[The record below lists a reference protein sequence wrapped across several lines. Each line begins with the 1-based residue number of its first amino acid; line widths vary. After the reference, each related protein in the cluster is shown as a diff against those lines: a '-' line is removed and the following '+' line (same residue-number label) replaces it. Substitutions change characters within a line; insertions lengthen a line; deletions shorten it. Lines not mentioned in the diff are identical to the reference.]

1 MLEARSL
8 AAIRGER
15 LVFRDVSF
23 VLDAGS
29 ALLLIGP
36 NGAGKSSLI
45 RLLAGLTPPA
55 AGSLLWQGGDALE
68 DPPLH
73 ASRLCFVGHADAI
86 KPGLTVAD
94 NLGLARRRER
104 TTIMQALATVDL
116 DGFAD
121 LPARLLSSGQRRR
134 LALARLG
141 LSDAPLWLLDEPT
154 TGLDAASVARLER
167 NFATHRANGGMIVA
181 ATHLPLDL
189 PGAVSLDLRSA
200 ARGGVVG
207 TRETDKDTMG
217 RDRRDMV

>member
-1 MLEARSL
+1 MLEAQNL

-15 LVFRDVSF
+15 LVFANVSF
-23 VLDAGS
+23 LLRAGE
-29 ALLLIGP
+29 ALLLVGP

-55 AGSLLWQGGDALE
+55 AGALLWNGEDALD

-73 ASRLCFVGHADAI
+73 ATRLAFVGHMDAI

-94 NLGLARRRER
+94 NLGLTRKVARSE
-104 TTIMQALATVDL
+104 IVAALATVDL
-116 DGFAD
+116 DRFAD

-134 LALARLG
+134 LALSRLA

-154 TGLDAASVARLER
+154 TGLDAASVRRLEG
-167 NFATHRANGGMIVA
+167 NFAAHRARGGMIIA

-189 PGAVSLDLRSA
+189 PDAKPLDLSRTIS
-200 ARGGVVG
+200 
-207 TRETDKDTMG
+207 
-217 RDRRDMV
+217 

>member
-23 VLDAGS
+23 SLASGG

-55 AGSLLWQGGDALE
+55 AGDLLWQGENALD

-73 ASRLCFVGHADAI
+73 ATRLCFVGHMDAI

-94 NLGLARRRER
+94 NLGLARKR
-104 TTIMQALATVDL
+104 TRGDILVALATVDL
-116 DGFAD
+116 DRFAD

-134 LALARLG
+134 LALSRLA

-154 TGLDAASVARLER
+154 TGLDAASVRRLER
-167 NFATHRANGGMIVA
+167 NFAGHRARGGMVIA

-189 PGAVSLDLRSA
+189 PGAVPFDLSRMA
-200 ARGGVVG
+200 A
-207 TRETDKDTMG
+207 
-217 RDRRDMV
+217 

>member
-23 VLDAGS
+23 SLASGG

-55 AGSLLWQGGDALE
+55 AGDLFWQGDNALD

-73 ASRLCFVGHADAI
+73 ATRLCFVGHMDAI

-94 NLGLARRRER
+94 NLGLARKR
-104 TTIMQALATVDL
+104 TRGDILAALATVDL
-116 DGFAD
+116 DRFAD

-134 LALARLG
+134 LALSRLA

-154 TGLDAASVARLER
+154 TGLDAASVRRLER
-167 NFATHRANGGMIVA
+167 NFAGHRARGGMVIA

-189 PGAVSLDLRSA
+189 PGAVPFDLSRMA
-200 ARGGVVG
+200 A
-207 TRETDKDTMG
+207 
-217 RDRRDMV
+217 

>member
-23 VLDAGS
+23 SLASGG

-55 AGSLLWQGGDALE
+55 AGDLLWQGENALD

-73 ASRLCFVGHADAI
+73 ATRLCFVGHMDAI

-94 NLGLARRRER
+94 NLGLARKR
-104 TTIMQALATVDL
+104 TRGDILAALATVDL
-116 DGFAD
+116 DRFAD

-134 LALARLG
+134 LALSRLA

-154 TGLDAASVARLER
+154 TGLDAASVRRLER
-167 NFATHRANGGMIVA
+167 NFAGHRARGGMVIA

-189 PGAVSLDLRSA
+189 PGAVPFDLSRMA
-200 ARGGVVG
+200 A
-207 TRETDKDTMG
+207 
-217 RDRRDMV
+217 

>member
-23 VLDAGS
+23 SLASGG

-55 AGSLLWQGGDALE
+55 AGDLLWQGENALD
-68 DPPLH
+68 DPPSH
-73 ASRLCFVGHADAI
+73 ATRLCFVGHMDAI

-94 NLGLARRRER
+94 NLGLARKR
-104 TTIMQALATVDL
+104 TRGDIIAALATVDL
-116 DGFAD
+116 DRFAD

-134 LALARLG
+134 LALSRLA

-154 TGLDAASVARLER
+154 TGLDAASVRRLER
-167 NFATHRANGGMIVA
+167 NFAGHRARGGMVIA

-189 PGAVSLDLRSA
+189 PGAVPFDLSRMA
-200 ARGGVVG
+200 A
-207 TRETDKDTMG
+207 
-217 RDRRDMV
+217 

>member
-23 VLDAGS
+23 SLASGG

-55 AGSLLWQGGDALE
+55 AGDLLWQGENALD

-73 ASRLCFVGHADAI
+73 ATRLCFVGHMDAI

-94 NLGLARRRER
+94 NLGLTRKR
-104 TTIMQALATVDL
+104 TRDDILAALATVDL
-116 DGFAD
+116 DRFAD

-134 LALARLG
+134 LALSRLA

-154 TGLDAASVARLER
+154 TGLDAASVRRLER
-167 NFATHRANGGMIVA
+167 NFAGHRARGGMVIA

-189 PGAVSLDLRSA
+189 PGAVPFDLSRMA
-200 ARGGVVG
+200 A
-207 TRETDKDTMG
+207 
-217 RDRRDMV
+217 

>member
-23 VLDAGS
+23 VVRPGD
-29 ALLLIGP
+29 ALLLVGP

-55 AGSLLWQGGDALE
+55 AGALLWDGADALD

-73 ASRLCFVGHADAI
+73 ATRLVFVGHMDAI

-94 NLGLARRRER
+94 NLGLARKRARAD
-104 TTIMQALATVDL
+104 IVAALATVDL
-116 DGFAD
+116 DRFAD

-134 LALARLG
+134 LALSRLA
-141 LSDAPLWLLDEPT
+141 LSAAPLWLLDEPT
-154 TGLDAASVARLER
+154 TGLDAASVRRLEGS
-167 NFATHRANGGMIVA
+167 FARHRARGGMIIA

-189 PGAVSLDLRSA
+189 PGSVGLDLSRIGA
-200 ARGGVVG
+200 
-207 TRETDKDTMG
+207 
-217 RDRRDMV
+217 

>member
-1 MLEARSL
+1 MLEASNL

-23 VLDAGS
+23 TLEAGG

-55 AGSLLWQGGDALE
+55 AGDLLWQGENALD

-73 ASRLCFVGHADAI
+73 ATRLAFVGHMDAI

-94 NLGLARRRER
+94 NLGLMRPCPRAD
-104 TTIMQALATVDL
+104 ILAALATVDL
-116 DGFAD
+116 DHFAD

-134 LALARLG
+134 LALSRLA
-141 LSDAPLWLLDEPT
+141 LSAAPLWLLDEPT
-154 TGLDAASVARLER
+154 TGLDAASVRRLES
-167 NFATHRANGGMIVA
+167 NFARHRAAGGMIIA

-189 PGAVSLDLRSA
+189 PGAIPFDLSRMA
-200 ARGGVVG
+200 P
-207 TRETDKDTMG
+207 
-217 RDRRDMV
+217 

>member
-23 VLDAGS
+23 QLAAGG
-29 ALLLIGP
+29 ALLLVGP

-55 AGSLLWQGGDALE
+55 AGALLWDDQDALD

-73 ASRLCFVGHADAI
+73 ATRLVFVGHMDAI

-94 NLGLARRRER
+94 NLGLARRRSR
-104 TTIMQALATVDL
+104 ADIVAALATVDL
-116 DGFAD
+116 ERFAD

-134 LALARLG
+134 LALSRLA
-141 LSDAPLWLLDEPT
+141 LSSAPLWLLDEPT
-154 TGLDAASVARLER
+154 TGLDAASVRRLEA
-167 NFATHRANGGMIVA
+167 NFARHRAGGGMIIA

-189 PGAVSLDLRSA
+189 PGSVGLDLSRAGS
-200 ARGGVVG
+200 
-207 TRETDKDTMG
+207 
-217 RDRRDMV
+217 

>member
-1 MLEARSL
+1 MIEARLL

-15 LVFRDVSF
+15 LVFHNVSF
-23 VLDAGS
+23 LVQPGG
-29 ALLLIGP
+29 ALLLVGP

-55 AGSLLWQGGDALE
+55 AGALLWNGDDALD

-73 ASRLCFVGHADAI
+73 ATRLAFVGHMDAI

-94 NLGLARRRER
+94 NLGLAQRRDRVA
-104 TTIMQALATVDL
+104 ILAALASVDL
-116 DGFAD
+116 ERFAD

-134 LALARLG
+134 LALARLA

-154 TGLDAASVARLER
+154 TGLDAASVRRLEQ
-167 NFATHRANGGMIVA
+167 NFAGHRAKGGMIIA

-189 PGAVSLDLRSA
+189 PGATPLDLSRMA
-200 ARGGVVG
+200 V
-207 TRETDKDTMG
+207 
-217 RDRRDMV
+217 

>member
-23 VLDAGS
+23 SLASGG

-55 AGSLLWQGGDALE
+55 AGDLLWQGDNALD

-73 ASRLCFVGHADAI
+73 ATRLCFVGHMDAI

-94 NLGLARRRER
+94 NLGLARKR
-104 TTIMQALATVDL
+104 TRGDILAALATVDL
-116 DGFAD
+116 DRFAD

-134 LALARLG
+134 LALSRLA

-154 TGLDAASVARLER
+154 TGLDAASVRRLER
-167 NFATHRANGGMIVA
+167 NFAGHRARGGMVIA

-189 PGAVSLDLRSA
+189 PGAVPFDLSRMA
-200 ARGGVVG
+200 A
-207 TRETDKDTMG
+207 
-217 RDRRDMV
+217 

>member
-23 VLDAGS
+23 SLAPGG
-29 ALLLIGP
+29 ALLLVGP

-55 AGSLLWQGGDALE
+55 AGELLWNGEDALD

-73 ASRLCFVGHADAI
+73 ATRLVLVGHLDAI
-86 KPGLTVAD
+86 KPGLTVAG
-94 NLGLARRRER
+94 NLALPRR
-104 TTIMQALATVDL
+104 IAPAAAIAAALETVDL
-116 DGFAD
+116 GRFAD

-134 LALARLG
+134 LALARLA
-141 LSDAPLWLLDEPT
+141 LSPAPLWLLDEPT
-154 TGLDAASVARLER
+154 TGLDAASVRRLEQR
-167 NFATHRANGGMIVA
+167 FAHHRAKGGMIVA

-189 PGAVSLDLRSA
+189 PGARSLDLS
-200 ARGGVVG
+200 G
-207 TRETDKDTMG
+207 
-217 RDRRDMV
+217 MVA